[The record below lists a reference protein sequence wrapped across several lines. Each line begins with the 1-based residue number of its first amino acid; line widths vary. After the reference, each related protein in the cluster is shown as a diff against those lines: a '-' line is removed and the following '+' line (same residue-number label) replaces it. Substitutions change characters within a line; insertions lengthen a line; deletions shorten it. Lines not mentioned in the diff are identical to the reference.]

1 MSEAAHKILLV
12 DDDDMVRDLVA
23 ATLKGGDYQLLQ
35 AADGGKGLELARE
48 HRPDIVFL
56 DVNMP
61 VMDGVSVCQAIKS
74 DPATANVTVIMLTA
88 LGQEVDKDRARRAGA
103 DGYFT
108 KPFSPL
114 TLLRRVDEVLRAR
127 DGGGT

>member
-127 DGGGT
+127 DGGGI